1 MSSSLRGGD
10 TGRYQDEPARGYGGL
25 YGAAGVGGLGSLGLG
40 AAAAA
45 AAAAVGGLD
54 GAAYEARCKAKTT
67 FSVEM
72 QIPNAMV
79 GSIVGKSGI
88 AINEI
93 QRNSGAQISFS
104 GKDEFVPGTQD
115 RILTIRG
122 TKRQVLKAHMLMDT
136 KVLDVELS
144 GFQ

>member
-1 MSSSLRGGD
+1 MSSTLRGGD
-10 TGRYQDEPARGYGGL
+10 PGRYQDEPARGYGAL
-25 YGAAGVGGLGSLGLG
+25 YPAAGGLGGLSLG

-45 AAAAVGGLD
+45 AAAAVGGVD
-54 GAAYEARCKAKTT
+54 GATYEARCKAKTT

-72 QIPNAMV
+72 QIPNVMV
-79 GSIVGKSGI
+79 GSIVGKSGV

-93 QRNSGAQISFS
+93 QRGSGAQISFS

-122 TKRQVLKAHMLMDT
+122 TKRQVLKAHMLIDT
-136 KVLDVELS
+136 KVLEVEHS
-144 GFQ
+144 GF